1 MSRHRG
7 RPGKVPP
14 GMVTLGQACRWL
26 DLTARELDHL
36 LATGQI
42 PYHQVGTRTFIEVS
56 VIADL
61 WIRRPAA
68 RKAMVTEQRLREL
81 RAQAALMT
89 GSELRPADKQVR
101 HRTGADDHL
110 ELGVPKKPWKY
121 PDPRRKAPDAI
132 PAGPQPQ
139 VPEDLKP
146 VPCANET
153 CGRPFRKPQW
163 AVREPRPGELYCS
176 KACGTEQKRRDRE
189 RKRKQEA
196 SLRRVAAHKGEEY
209 RPPSPVSS

>member
-1 MSRHRG
+1 MRCPQHQAVAANGYSSPMSRHRG

-26 DLTARELDHL
+26 DL
-36 LATGQI
+36 
-42 PYHQVGTRTFIEVS
+42 
-56 VIADL
+56 
-61 WIRRPAA
+61 
-68 RKAMVTEQRLREL
+68 

-89 GSELRPADKQVR
+89 GSELRPADTQVR